1 MSARDWIFVALG
13 IFSAG
18 FVWIWFQGKGRAPG
32 VPTLFELLLG
42 FGTNFFDALG
52 IGSFAPTTAIF
63 KFRRMLADEEIP
75 GTLNVGHSP
84 PTLLEAFLFIAFVQV
99 DVLTLVSMMA
109 ASVCGAWFGAGIVA
123 RWPRRKVQIGMGVA
137 LLTAAFFFLVT
148 NLNISLVP
156 AGTALVLHGWKLWA
170 GIAGDFM
177 LGAFMTLGIGL
188 FAPCMIL
195 VSLLGMDP
203 KAAYPIMMGSCAFL
217 MPVASLR
224 FIRLDRYSAR
234 PALGLALGGLP
245 GVLIAALI
253 VKVLP
258 LYWVRWLVVVAVT
271 YASVTMLRSAVQDRS
286 MRATESYEPRPT
298 YRSP

>member
-13 IFSAG
+13 IFSLG

-32 VPTLFELLLG
+32 VPSLFELLLG

-63 KFRRMLADEEIP
+63 KFRRIVPDEVIP

-84 PTLLEAFLFIAFVQV
+84 PTLLEGFLFIALVQV
-99 DVLTLVSMMA
+99 DVLTLASMMA
-109 ASVCGAWFGAGIVA
+109 AAVCGAWFGAGIVA
-123 RWPRRKVQIGMGVA
+123 RWPRRKVQIGMGIA
-137 LLTAAFFFLVT
+137 LLSAAFFFLAT
-148 NLNISLVP
+148 NLNLSLAP
-156 AGTALVLHGWKLWA
+156 AGTALELHGWRLWA
-170 GIAGDFM
+170 GIAGDFV
-177 LGAFMTLGIGL
+177 LGALMTLGIGL

-217 MPVASLR
+217 MPAASLR
-224 FIRLDRYSAR
+224 FIRLDSYSPR

-245 GVLIAALI
+245 GVAIAALI
-253 VKVLP
+253 VKSLS
-258 LYWVRWLVVVAVT
+258 LYWVRWLVLVAVT
-271 YASVTMLRSAVQDRS
+271 YASITMLRSAAR
-286 MRATESYEPRPT
+286 EKNKSY
-298 YRSP
+298 

>member
-123 RWPRRKVQIGMGVA
+123 RWPRRKVQIGMGAA

-217 MPVASLR
+217 MPVASAR

-253 VKVLP
+253 VKALP
-258 LYWVRWLVVVAVT
+258 LYWVRWLVVIAVT
-271 YASVTMLRSAVQDRS
+271 YASVTMLRSAMQEKS
-286 MRATESYEPRPT
+286 KRATESCEPRPT
-298 YRSP
+298 YKSP

>member
-1 MSARDWIFVALG
+1 M
-13 IFSAG
+13 
-18 FVWIWFQGKGRAPG
+18 WFQGKGRAPG

-63 KFRRMLADEEIP
+63 KFQRMVADEEIP

-84 PTLLEAFLFIAFVQV
+84 PTLMEAFLFIAFVQV
-99 DVLTLVSMMA
+99 DVLTLASMMA

-123 RWPRRKVQIGMGVA
+123 RWPRRKVQIGMGLA

-170 GIAGDFM
+170 GIAGDFV

-217 MPVASLR
+217 MPVASVR
-224 FIRLDRYSAR
+224 FIRRDRYSAR

-253 VKVLP
+253 VKELP

-271 YASVTMLRSAVQDRS
+271 YASVTMLRSAAQKRS
-286 MRATESYEPRPT
+286 QRATESCEPRPT
-298 YRSP
+298 YKSP

>member
-13 IFSAG
+13 LFSAL
-18 FVWIWFQGKGRAPG
+18 FVWIWWQGKGRAPG
-32 VPTLFELLLG
+32 IPTLFELLLG
-42 FGTNFFDALG
+42 FGTNFFDTLG

-63 KFRRMLADEEIP
+63 KFRRMVPDEEIP
-75 GTLNVGHSP
+75 GTLNVGHSL
-84 PTLLEAFLFIAFVQV
+84 PTLVEGFLFIALVQV

-123 RWPRRKVQIGMGVA
+123 RWPRRNVQIGMGIA

-156 AGTALVLHGWKLWA
+156 AGSALVLRGWKLWA
-170 GIAGDFM
+170 GIAGDFA
-177 LGAFMTLGIGL
+177 LGALMTLGIGL

-217 MPVASLR
+217 MPVASMR

-234 PALGLALGGLP
+234 AALGLALGGVP
-245 GVLIAALI
+245 AVVIAALI
-253 VKVLP
+253 VKALP

-271 YASVTMLRSAVQDRS
+271 YASLTMLRSALQE
-286 MRATESYEPRPT
+286 RAERVTESYEPRPI
-298 YRSP
+298 

>member
-1 MSARDWIFVALG
+1 MTARDWIFVALG

-63 KFRRMLADEEIP
+63 KFRRMVADEEIP

-123 RWPRRKVQIGMGVA
+123 RWPRRKVQIGMGIA
-137 LLTAAFFFLVT
+137 LLTAAFFFLAT

-170 GIAGDFM
+170 GIAGDFV
-177 LGAFMTLGIGL
+177 LGALMTLGIGL

-217 MPVASLR
+217 MPVASVR

-271 YASVTMLRSAVQDRS
+271 YASVTMLRSAMQERS
-286 MRATESYEPRPT
+286 QRATESCEPRPT
-298 YRSP
+298 YKSP

>member
-13 IFSAG
+13 IFSLG
-18 FVWIWFQGKGRAPG
+18 FVWIWWQGKGRNPG
-32 VPTLFELLLG
+32 VPTPFELLLG
-42 FGTNFFDALG
+42 FVTNFFDALG

-63 KFRRMLADEEIP
+63 KFRRMLPDELIP

-84 PTLLEAFLFIAFVQV
+84 PTLAEAFLFIAFVQV
-99 DVLTLVSMMA
+99 DVLTLASMMA

-123 RWPRRKVQIGMGVA
+123 RWPRRKVQIGMGIA

-156 AGTALVLHGWKLWA
+156 SGTALVLRGWKLAA
-170 GIAGDFM
+170 GIAGDFV
-177 LGAFMTLGIGL
+177 LGALMTLGIGL

-217 MPVASLR
+217 MPVASAR

-234 PALGLALGGLP
+234 PALGLALGGVP
-245 GVLIAALI
+245 AVFIAALI
-253 VKVLP
+253 VKALP
-258 LYWVRWLVVVAVT
+258 LYWVRWLVVIAVT
-271 YASVTMLRSAVQDRS
+271 YASVTMLRSA
-286 MRATESYEPRPT
+286 ALEKKK
-298 YRSP
+298 

>member
-1 MSARDWIFVALG
+1 MNARDWIFVALG
-13 IFSAG
+13 IFSIA
-18 FVWIWFQGKGRAPG
+18 FIWIWFQGKGRAPG
-32 VPTLFELLLG
+32 VPTPFELLLG
-42 FGTNFFDALG
+42 FLTNFFDALG

-63 KFRRMLADEEIP
+63 KFRRMLPDELIP

-84 PTLLEAFLFIAFVQV
+84 PTLAEGFLFIALVQV
-99 DVLTLVSMMA
+99 DVLTLASMMA

-123 RWPRRKVQIGMGVA
+123 RWPRRKVQIGMGIA

-156 AGTALVLHGWKLWA
+156 SGTALALHGWKLWA
-170 GIAGDFM
+170 GIAGDFV
-177 LGAFMTLGIGL
+177 LGALMTLGIGL

-234 PALGLALGGLP
+234 PALGLALGGVP
-245 GVLIAALI
+245 AVLIAALI
-253 VKVLP
+253 VKALP
-258 LYWVRWLVVVAVT
+258 LYWVRWLVVIAVT
-271 YASVTMLRSAVQDRS
+271 YASLTMLRSA
-286 MRATESYEPRPT
+286 ALEKKK
-298 YRSP
+298 